1 MATPLCGV
9 FAALVTPMTR
19 SGQFD
24 RRTLARLIDH
34 LIGEGIHG
42 LVPLG
47 STGEFYALTHA
58 ERDAVLE
65 TTFRAAAKRVPVVVG
80 ATAAA
85 TAATIRNCRHAERL
99 GASAV
104 LLAAPYYAVPTPDEL
119 VEHFRAVNNAIGI
132 PIMLYNCPGR
142 TRVDMTPP
150 IIERLAKFSN
160 VRYVKES
167 SGDVTRTGEIIR
179 RCGKR
184 ITVFCGS
191 DGEALSSF
199 ALGSAGWVSGA
210 ANFLG
215 GPLAALYNT
224 AVCRKDYGLARRLF
238 YKLLPTLSLL
248 EGEGKYGQFT
258 KAACALVGWPVG
270 EPRQPCLP
278 ATKDE
283 IRRLKKAIRLV
294 TAGRDY
300 PTWATSGVLPLV
312 VDHRPRRVRRHMCAV
327 AEH

>member
-1 MATPLCGV
+1 MQTQLHGV
-9 FAALVTPMTR
+9 FAALVTPMTKT
-19 SGQFD
+19 GQLD
-24 RRTLARLIDH
+24 RKTLGRLVGH
-34 LIGEGIHG
+34 LISEGIHG
-42 LVPLG
+42 VVPLG

-65 TTFRAAAKRVPVVVG
+65 TTFAATARRVPVVVG
-80 ATAAA
+80 ATAAS
-85 TAATIRNCRHAERL
+85 TAATIRNCQQAERM
-99 GASAV
+99 GAAAV
-104 LLAAPYYAVPTPDEL
+104 LLAAPYYAVPTADEL
-119 VEHFRAVNNAIGI
+119 VEHFRTVNDAIGI

-150 IIERLAKFSN
+150 LIERLAKFSN

-210 ANFLG
+210 GNFLAR
-215 GPLAALYNT
+215 PLATLYEL
-224 AVCRKDYGLARRLF
+224 AVCRKDYDSARELF
-238 YKLLPTLSLL
+238 YRLLPTLSLL

-270 EPRQPCLP
+270 GPRQPCLP

-283 IRRLKKAIRLV
+283 VARLRKAIRLA
-294 TAGRDY
+294 TAG
-300 PTWATSGVLPLV
+300 
-312 VDHRPRRVRRHMCAV
+312 C
-327 AEH
+327 